1 MKQNNWFDPL
11 HIQSQLSEE
20 EIRIQKNVRE
30 FCNKELRPSVVEMN
44 RKHQFNIDL
53 YQKFGSLG
61 VLGQTLKSHGGSGTS
76 NLAYGLVAY
85 EFEKIDSSYRS
96 SISVQSSLVIHPIS
110 EFGSEDQ
117 KDKYLPELISGKKI
131 GCFGL
136 TESEAGSDPSSMK
149 TTFKKTKDGYILNG
163 SKNWITNAPIADILI
178 IWAIEENKDHKSIE
192 GFILEKNFHG
202 LKTSTIK
209 NKTSLKISP
218 TGQIVLNNVL
228 VPKDSRLKNTNGW
241 KSVFSCLN
249 KARFSISFGV
259 LGAATECWLISK
271 DYVENRIMF
280 KKPLASN
287 QLIQKKLSEM
297 QIEINLGLASCLLSS
312 KALDEGKDIIN
323 AISILKKNN
332 CKKSLDIIRNA
343 RDMLGA
349 NGLLEEY
356 HIMRHLVNLE
366 TVKTYEGAEDIHS
379 LILGKNQTG
388 ISSF

>member
-1 MKQNNWFDPL
+1 MCLEN
-11 HIQSQLSEE
+11 
-20 EIRIQKNVRE
+20 
-30 FCNKELRPSVVEMN
+30 
-44 RKHQFNIDL
+44 
-53 YQKFGSLG
+53 
-61 VLGQTLKSHGGSGTS
+61 
-76 NLAYGLVAY
+76 
-85 EFEKIDSSYRS
+85 
-96 SISVQSSLVIHPIS
+96 
-110 EFGSEDQ
+110 
-117 KDKYLPELISGKKI
+117 
-131 GCFGL
+131 
-136 TESEAGSDPSSMK
+136 TE
-149 TTFKKTKDGYILNG
+149 
-163 SKNWITNAPIADILI
+163 
-178 IWAIEENKDHKSIE
+178 
-192 GFILEKNFHG
+192 
-202 LKTSTIK
+202 
-209 NKTSLKISP
+209 
-218 TGQIVLNNVL
+218 
-228 VPKDSRLKNTNGW
+228 GW

-249 KARFSISFGV
+249 KARFGISWGV
-259 LGAATECWLISK
+259 LGSASECWLIAK

-312 KALDEGKDIIN
+312 TALDEGKDIIN

>member
-1 MKQNNWFDPL
+1 MKQNNWFDPFYV
-11 HIQSQLSEE
+11 QSHLSEE
-20 EIRIQKNVRE
+20 EIKIQKNVSN
-30 FCNKELRPSVVEMN
+30 FCNKELRPSVIEMN
-44 RKHQFNIDL
+44 KNHYFDKNL
-53 YQKFGSLG
+53 YTKFGALG
-61 VLGQTLKSHGGSGTS
+61 VLGQTIKSHGGSGTS

-85 EFEKIDSSYRS
+85 EFEKVDSSYRS

-110 EFGSEDQ
+110 EFGSNKQ
-117 KDKYLPELISGKKI
+117 KDKYLPELINGKKI

-149 TTFKKTKDGYILNG
+149 TTFKKTKDGFILNG
-163 SKNWITNAPIADILI
+163 SKNWITNAPIADIFI
-178 IWAIEENKDHKSIE
+178 IWAVEENKDNKSIE
-192 GFILEKNFHG
+192 GFILEKNFNG
-202 LKTSTIK
+202 LKTSIIN

-218 TGQIVLNNVL
+218 TGQIVLNNVF
-228 VPKDSRLKNTNGW
+228 VPKDSKLENTNGW

-249 KARFSISFGV
+249 KARFGISWGV
-259 LGAATECWLISK
+259 LGSATECWMIAK

-280 KKPLASN
+280 KKTLAAN

-297 QIEINLGLASCLLSS
+297 QIEINLGLASCLLTA

-323 AISILKKNN
+323 AISVLKKNN
-332 CKKSLDIIRNA
+332 CQKSLNIAREA

-356 HIMRHLVNLE
+356 HVMRHLVNLE